1 MSSSETS
8 KNTSPLAAIHYG
20 VGTDVGRKREENQD
34 SYGVLKNDRLQFFM
48 VADGMGGAKGGAVA
62 SSLAIKVVEQAMS
75 QKEVISSD
83 EVARTLSKANSD
95 IFKQGSE
102 DEALNGMGTTFVG
115 LTFFGERMIITNV
128 GDSRAYRIRNN
139 QITQLTDDH
148 TLVNDLLRNG
158 AITKEQAEN
167 HPVAHMLT
175 RSLGPCPDVDVESF
189 ICEDGPARNDKYLLC
204 SDGLYN
210 VVPSD
215 EILQIVNSKS
225 LDEAVQELISLAND
239 RGGPDNITI
248 ILIHVDETFPRRA
261 EDFPKITYPRH
272 VPRPMQETDA
282 YDIRATRE
290 KYRSR
295 KIVREHDDA
304 DIQVSTTKGT
314 FGTSAQS
321 GATEFTPQTIFPH
334 LKWGGFIILGLVMG
348 FILSEASSYINRHQY
363 PEIRTVLINPLA
375 TELVGMPVI
384 PYTFDKPELESGL
397 FGVDRITG
405 VGEGNS
411 TGNYGINQG
420 LSKGQVEGVIERK
433 QNVIETIAK
442 LNSHLASLDSFKR
455 NELATEKDKIGVEVS
470 GLEAEKTRL
479 TNEVTLSSKNL
490 SAWIERKQK
499 LTSSDAVD
507 MASEIAFTSSYIR
520 ERKELF
526 EKATWAY
533 LREVEIWRFNPNDKP
548 LAQRVSE
555 LGKAR
560 EQRRTE
566 LAAAIE
572 KAVEDGKASAEAELS
587 TLSNNLKDVER
598 KLEEQRGEMEFI
610 KLVLAGDD
618 KAKAQYREE
627 LQRRLELAKTELS
640 ELERL
645 LPSR

>member
-1 MSSSETS
+1 MSPSETS
-8 KNTSPLAAIHYG
+8 TNNSPLGAIHYG
-20 VGTDVGRKREENQD
+20 VGTDVGRRREENQD
-34 SYGVLKNDRLQFFM
+34 SYGVLKNDRIQFFM

-62 SSLAIKVVEQAMS
+62 SSLAVKVVEQAMS
-75 QKEVISSD
+75 SKEVITSD

-102 DEALNGMGTTFVG
+102 DEALSGMGTTFVG

-175 RSLGPCPDVDVESF
+175 RSLGPCPDVDVDSF
-189 ICEDGPARNDKYLLC
+189 LCEDGPARNDRYLLC

-210 VVPSD
+210 VVPGE

-225 LDEAVQELISLAND
+225 IDEAVQELISLAND

-248 ILIHVDETFPRRA
+248 ILVHVDENFPRKV
-261 EDFPKITYPRH
+261 EDYPKITYPRH
-272 VPRPMQETDA
+272 VPRPMPETDA

-290 KYRSR
+290 QYRSR

-314 FGTSAQS
+314 FGKLGQT
-321 GATEFTPQTIFPH
+321 GDVEFTPQTLFPH

-348 FILSEASSYINRHQY
+348 FILSEASSFINRYQY
-363 PEIRTVLINPLA
+363 PEIRTILINPLA

-384 PYTFDKPELESGL
+384 AYKFDSPELESGL
-397 FGVDRITG
+397 FGLDRIAAL
-405 VGEGNS
+405 GESSSENGF
-411 TGNYGINQG
+411 GLNQG
-420 LSKGQVEGVIERK
+420 LSRGQVEGVKERK
-433 QNVIETIAK
+433 QSVESTIAK
-442 LNSHLASLDSFKR
+442 LSSHLASLDSFKR
-455 NELATEKDKIGVEVS
+455 EELSAERGKIELEVTS
-470 GLEAEKTRL
+470 LMKEMDRL
-479 TNEVTLSSKNL
+479 TNDVTISSKNL
-490 SAWIERKQK
+490 ATWIERKQK
-499 LTSSDAVD
+499 LSSLDAVD
-507 MASEIAFTSSYIR
+507 MASEIAFSSSYIR

-560 EQRRTE
+560 EQRRKE

-572 KAVEDGKASAEAELS
+572 KAVDDGKFEAEAELS
-587 TLSNNLKDVER
+587 TLSNSLKVVER
-598 KLEEQRGEMEFI
+598 RLEEQRGEAEFI

-627 LQRRLELAKTELS
+627 LLRRLELAKTELS
-640 ELERL
+640 ELERF